1 MPSANPSRVIADIS
15 KELEALRARSLSH
28 PEKAAEMLQEGL
40 GQIQV
45 CLKELTMLAGG
56 GG

>member
-15 KELEALRARSLSH
+15 KELEALHARSLSH

-56 GG
+56 GA